1 MRAINASDCSRKT
14 DARSSSFRASF
25 GANLRQISKQN
36 VSCVHKMHTNTTSMQ
51 AKPAEQ
57 AHIKKEKELTVLLE
71 VQPRET

>member
-1 MRAINASDCSRKT
+1 MPLIALAELPRALQVSEQLLEQIC
-14 DARSSSFRASF
+14 ARSV
-25 GANLRQISKQN
+25 KQM

-51 AKPAEQ
+51 AKPAEE